1 MSKEFQYTKNI
12 VNLHNHTKKHI
23 SVDVQKSLLGFF
35 IFLGI
40 FLIIIPYIL
49 FKYSYYSVLEA
60 YLPNVDLIANILT
73 WHGGPYGLWAH
84 LYPPSPLTIFGF
96 TSQTIINYM
105 ALLGLT
111 YIVARETART
121 DSVKKG
127 WSLALVML
135 LLTYLLPGQFVSWI
149 MDKTYDFIKEKTDI
163 STFDVDSIVVSVG
176 SLLTITII
184 LCEVFILHTYR
195 KNLEHIATNI
205 LKFPKL
211 LKK

>member
-1 MSKEFQYTKNI
+1 MNKEFQYTQNI
-12 VNLHNHTKKHI
+12 VNLNTHTKKHI
-23 SVDVQKSLLGFF
+23 SVDVQKSLLGFL
-35 IFLGI
+35 IFVGI
-40 FLIIIPYIL
+40 FLITIPYIL
-49 FKYSYYSVLEA
+49 FRHSYYSILEA

-73 WHGGPYGLWAH
+73 WHGGPYELWAH
-84 LYPPSPLTIFGF
+84 LYPPSPLTLFGF
-96 TSQTIINYM
+96 TSQTLINYM

-127 WSLALVML
+127 WSLAFVML

-149 MDKTYDFIKEKTDI
+149 MDKTYNFIKKTTDI
-163 STFDVDSIVVSVG
+163 STIDIDSIVVSIG

-184 LCEVFILHTYR
+184 LGEVFILHTYR
-195 KNLEHIATNI
+195 KNLEHIAKNI

-211 LKK
+211 MKK

>member
-1 MSKEFQYTKNI
+1 MNKEFQYTQNI
-12 VNLHNHTKKHI
+12 TNLHAHTKKHI
-23 SVDVQKSLLGFF
+23 SVDIQKAVLGFF
-35 IFLGI
+35 IFVGI
-40 FLIIIPYIL
+40 FLITVPYIL
-49 FKYSYYSVLEA
+49 FKYSYYSILEA

-96 TSQTIINYM
+96 TSQTLINYM

-111 YIVARETART
+111 YIVARETERT

-127 WSLALVML
+127 WSLAFVML

-149 MDKTYDFIKEKTDI
+149 MDKIYDFIKKSTNI
-163 STFDVDSIVVSVG
+163 STIYINPIVVGLG

-184 LCEVFILHTYR
+184 LVEVFILHTYK
-195 KNLEHIATNI
+195 KNLEHIAKNI

-211 LKK
+211 MKK